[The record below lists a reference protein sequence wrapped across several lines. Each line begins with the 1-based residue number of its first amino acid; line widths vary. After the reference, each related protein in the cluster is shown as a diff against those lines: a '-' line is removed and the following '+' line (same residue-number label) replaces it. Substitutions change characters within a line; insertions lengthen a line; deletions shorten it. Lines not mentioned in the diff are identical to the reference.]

1 MLSSEIA
8 KYYLDFEDEQVL
20 GLEWIYYN
28 RKNN

>member
-1 MLSSEIA
+1 MLSFEIA
-8 KYYLDFEDEQVL
+8 KYYLDFEDEQVF